1 MSVRRVGGVALILGL
16 VLSAVPEL
24 RAKAPAGDPPPV
36 QKSLRGQFLI
46 AAPTMGD
53 PRFRGTVI
61 LMVRHDPNG
70 AFGIVINRPVGRQQ
84 LSDILKA
91 VGEKADGVEGSV
103 PVYVGGP
110 VEPARGF
117 VVHSADYR
125 RPESVAVDGRV
136 SMTST
141 KEILVDIARDK
152 GPKKWLIAFGYSGW
166 GPGQLENE
174 MERNDWFTAPEDP
187 ALVFDMDR
195 DKVWDAAMA
204 RRTRDL

>member
-1 MSVRRVGGVALILGL
+1 MSVRYVAAAAFLLGL
-16 VLSAVPEL
+16 AFSAVPEL
-24 RAKAPAGDPPPV
+24 GAKAPAGDPPPG
-36 QKSLRGQFLI
+36 QRWLRGQFLI

-61 LMVRHDPNG
+61 LMVRHDADG
-70 AFGIVINRPVGRQQ
+70 AFGIVVNRLIGRQK
-84 LSDILKA
+84 LSDILEA
-91 VGEKADGVEGSV
+91 VGAKFDGIEGSV
-103 PVYVGGP
+103 PVYAGGP
-110 VEPARGF
+110 VQPGSGF

-125 RPESVAVDGRV
+125 RPESVTVDGRV

-141 KEILVDIARDK
+141 REILVDIAHDK

-166 GPGQLENE
+166 GPGQLESE
-174 MERNDWFTAPEDP
+174 MARNDWFTAPEDP

>member
-61 LMVRHDPNG
+61 LMVRHDPSG
-70 AFGIVINRPVGRQQ
+70 AFGIVINRPVGRQK

-91 VGEKADGVEGSV
+91 VGEKADGVESSV

-110 VEPARGF
+110 VDPTRGF

-141 KEILVDIARDK
+141 KEIMVDIAQDK

-174 MERNDWFTAPEDP
+174 MARNDWFTAPEDP